1 MEGYQLGGR
10 WERIGDKVQGL
21 RSTNRQLQS
30 SHGDVKCSRGSEV
43 AKELTGMTQGQE
55 RWCGGCLREC
65 WVEGDK
71 RGKNQDNCNS
81 IINKI

>member
-1 MEGYQLGGR
+1 MDTESVLMVAR
-10 WERIGDKVQGL
+10 WEQGEGVGEEVRGL

-71 RGKNQDNCNS
+71 RGK
-81 IINKI
+81 IRTTVIV

>member
-1 MEGYQLGGR
+1 MCRRMSEEVR
-10 WERIGDKVQGL
+10 GL